1 MGDSVSK
8 YFLDREEYTT
18 NTTARRDP
26 LKTDPIVEEVKE
38 IMDKRSQRGIKE
50 YGMTLQD
57 NPDGFYVWL
66 KELQEELLDAALYIQ
81 KLRKQK

>member
-8 YFLDREEYTT
+8 YFLDKEKYTT
-18 NTTARRDP
+18 NTTARRNP
-26 LKTDPIVEEVKE
+26 VKTDSIVEEVKE

-50 YGMTLQD
+50 YGTTLQD

-81 KLRKQK
+81 KLKKQR

>member
-18 NTTARRDP
+18 NTTARRNP
-26 LKTDPIVEEVKE
+26 VKTDSIVEEVKE

-50 YGMTLQD
+50 YGTTLQD

-81 KLRKQK
+81 KLKKQR

>member
-26 LKTDPIVEEVKE
+26 VKTDSIVEEVKE

-50 YGMTLQD
+50 YGTTLQD

-81 KLRKQK
+81 KLKKQR

>member
-8 YFLDREEYTT
+8 YFLDREQYNT
-18 NTTARRDP
+18 NTTADP
-26 LKTDPIVEEVKE
+26 IKTDPIVEEVKE

-57 NPDGFYVWL
+57 NPDGFYIWL

-81 KLRKQK
+81 KLRKQR

>member
-8 YFLDREEYTT
+8 YFLDREVYNT

-26 LKTDPIVEEVKE
+26 VRTDLIVDEVKE

-50 YGMTLQD
+50 YGSTLEE
-57 NPDGFYVWL
+57 NPDGFYIWL

-81 KLRKQK
+81 KLKKQK

>member
-8 YFLDREEYTT
+8 YFLDREQYNT

-26 LKTDPIVEEVKE
+26 IKTDPIVEEVKE

-81 KLRKQK
+81 KLRKQR